1 MAVMEGTIIAGCLE
15 VEVLNGL
22 TVAES
27 QEAVR

>member
-1 MAVMEGTIIAGCLE
+1 MAVMEGAIIAGCLV